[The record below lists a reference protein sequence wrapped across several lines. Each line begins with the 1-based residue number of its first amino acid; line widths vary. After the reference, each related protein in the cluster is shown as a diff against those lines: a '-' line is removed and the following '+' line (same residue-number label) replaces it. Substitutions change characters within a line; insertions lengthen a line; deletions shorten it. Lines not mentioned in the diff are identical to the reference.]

1 MEFSWGPGYGPDRGE
16 SEVMRNAGNREG
28 TAMDRDLERWSNTV
42 IKSKSSGGK
51 LGSNPSSI
59 FY

>member
-1 MEFSWGPGYGPDRGE
+1 
-16 SEVMRNAGNREG
+16 
-28 TAMDRDLERWSNTV
+28 MDRDLERWSNTV